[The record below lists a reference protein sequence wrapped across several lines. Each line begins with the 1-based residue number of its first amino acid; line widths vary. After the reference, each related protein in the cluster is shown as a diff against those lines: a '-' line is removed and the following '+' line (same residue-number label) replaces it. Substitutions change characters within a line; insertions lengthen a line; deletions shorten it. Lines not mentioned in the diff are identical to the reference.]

1 MISLSDSTEIYIGVE
16 PIHMNKY
23 FNGLAALVSDVIEQN
38 PLSGKLFVFRNRRK
52 DKLKIFYWD
61 RNGFV
66 IWYKRLD
73 KGRFKFPK
81 SDALSYS
88 ITQEDLKLLL
98 DGINLDKL
106 KRFPELYY
114 QAAL

>member
-1 MISLSDSTEIYIGVE
+1 MLLPDFTEIYIGVE
-16 PIHMNKY
+16 PIHINKS
-23 FNGLAALVSDVIEQN
+23 FDVLAALVSDVIEKT

-52 DKLKIFYWD
+52 DELKIFYWD
-61 RNGFV
+61 CNGFV

-73 KGRFKFPK
+73 KGRFKFPR
-81 SDALSYS
+81 SDALSFS
-88 ITQEDLKLLL
+88 MTQEDLKLLL
-98 DGINLDKL
+98 DGINLDKR